1 MHSES
6 HKTQLILASS
16 SPYRKI
22 LLKQLNVPFETHAP
36 NVDESALPGEN
47 LQALVARLA
56 RKKGQTIAQDNP
68 ASIVIGSDQL
78 ADCNG
83 QKVGKPESVENAI
96 AQLQQF
102 SGQSV
107 HFYTAIAILCIDTS
121 YCFERTVITHVQ
133 FRTLEDEEIRRYVAA
148 DRPLDCA
155 GSFKSEAL
163 GISLLNQM
171 TSDDPTAIVGLPLIA
186 LSQGLREAGFHLP

>member
-1 MHSES
+1 MQSES

-47 LQALVARLA
+47 LQDLVARLA
-56 RKKGQTIAQDNP
+56 REKGQAIAQHYP
-68 ASIVIGSDQL
+68 TSIVIGSDQL

-83 QKVGKPESVENAI
+83 QKVGKPGSEENAI
-96 AQLQQF
+96 MQLHQF

-107 HFYTAIAILCIDTS
+107 HFYTAIAIICIDTS
-121 YCFERTVITHVQ
+121 YCFERTVITHVR
-133 FRTLEDEEIRRYVAA
+133 FRTLEDEEIRRYVTA
-148 DRPLDCA
+148 DMPLDCA
-155 GSFKSEAL
+155 GSFKSESL